1 MPPKASRRISAEA
14 RAETGVPRT
23 CVECGDLKLVG
34 DKTFAT
40 LTKAK
45 GGHRGWHTVCRVCQS
60 AAAVEKKWA
69 YQGLVDAQSD
79 DLALVVDEMYTMDM
93 TNRKKEAEDKAVVL
107 ALEVRKLVEGGH
119 KRAAFEL
126 FINIIKPLLPEWK
139 EPGAIHEDIK
149 DGLLSEH
156 RRTLII
162 ATRFSAKSTLTSIYV
177 AFEIWLNPLIKILVV
192 SKGSKL
198 AGRMLRTVRKV
209 YFKNCPML
217 RHLEPNDECLDNAE
231 QFQTPDSIHVMTG
244 GVTLTSVGMASNL
257 PGYRSDLTIGDDVE
271 GPSDDTPEKVASLEE
286 ALNELHMIN
295 PRGRKVMLGTF
306 QSEFSVYAKLADL
319 EDEEGTSV
327 WETIKAR
334 MFEEDKDSDGKVMI
348 HSRWGA
354 MFTDADGRDWR
365 RAATLRAW
373 KLHVLLVADPSI
385 LHERPLKIGDLPV
398 LQWDAR
404 ARVFPV
410 SLERTGKKLPDLPRW
425 AAPKGDEWHECRGV
439 GDDTTQLAEILMAVD
454 PASGLA
460 GRDAIGV
467 AVLGITQGGTGII
480 LHLEG
485 VRANDKT
492 TARRRVAAI
501 GRDYRATLCIV
512 EELADGLFGETLEAD
527 FIHLGYP
534 MAIDKVTTG
543 GQQKGRRIVES
554 LGPPMGAGR
563 LAILESIVTT
573 DHGGEF
579 VNQLVRISYDG
590 RTGSSKEHDDIVD
603 ALAHAV
609 SRSKTSLISDVAEN
623 VGAHKAAQIDRWKHV
638 ALKEGGLGVHGDN
651 EFAHVLRADSGG
663 QNLTEALLEEDEVV
677 IALTA
682 RREGLQQVVDEDIRF
697 GKAPDSTMVRR
708 IRTMTRTLKELND
721 MQVF

>member
-1 MPPKASRRISAEA
+1 
-14 RAETGVPRT
+14 
-23 CVECGDLKLVG
+23 
-34 DKTFAT
+34 
-40 LTKAK
+40 
-45 GGHRGWHTVCRVCQS
+45 
-60 AAAVEKKWA
+60 
-69 YQGLVDAQSD
+69 
-79 DLALVVDEMYTMDM
+79 
-93 TNRKKEAEDKAVVL
+93 
-107 ALEVRKLVEGGH
+107 
-119 KRAAFEL
+119 
-126 FINIIKPLLPEWK
+126 
-139 EPGAIHEDIK
+139 
-149 DGLLSEH
+149 
-156 RRTLII
+156 
-162 ATRFSAKSTLTSIYV
+162 
-177 AFEIWLNPLIKILVV
+177 
-192 SKGSKL
+192 
-198 AGRMLRTVRKV
+198 
-209 YFKNCPML
+209 
-217 RHLEPNDECLDNAE
+217 
-231 QFQTPDSIHVMTG
+231 
-244 GVTLTSVGMASNL
+244 
-257 PGYRSDLTIGDDVE
+257 
-271 GPSDDTPEKVASLEE
+271 
-286 ALNELHMIN
+286 
-295 PRGRKVMLGTF
+295 
-306 QSEFSVYAKLADL
+306 
-319 EDEEGTSV
+319 
-327 WETIKAR
+327 
-334 MFEEDKDSDGKVMI
+334 
-348 HSRWGA
+348 